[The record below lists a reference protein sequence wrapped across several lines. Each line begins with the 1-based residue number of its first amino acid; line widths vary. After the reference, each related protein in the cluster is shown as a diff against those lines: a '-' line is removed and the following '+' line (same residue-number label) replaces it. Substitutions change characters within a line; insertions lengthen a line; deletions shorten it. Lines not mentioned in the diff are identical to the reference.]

1 MVGFGS
7 NSGPALAQEGRRPW
21 LSWSPGST
29 HPHRHNDAPC
39 LLLVQVE
46 QPVWGVRFPWEGT
59 RRGADH
65 WGAAGAKLKGTCTE
79 LRCVR
84 FLGQDLPPLRFLPCW
99 LSILLH
105 SKETPI

>member
-1 MVGFGS
+1 MVLI
-7 NSGPALAQEGRRPW
+7 LAQHWHKRGGGAGFCGLQAAPT
-21 LSWSPGST
+21 LN
-29 HPHRHNDAPC
+29 RHNDAPC

-105 SKETPI
+105 YKETPI